1 MTRRVDVVWPILA
14 IVATALGIWL
24 GVAGAD
30 VSPIF
35 TEAPFNGAG
44 GPGR

>member
-1 MTRRVDVVWPILA
+1 MTRQVDLVWVVLA
-14 IVATALGIWL
+14 VLATALGVWL
-24 GVAGAD
+24 GVHGAD

-35 TEAPFNGAG
+35 SQAPLPSG

>member
-1 MTRRVDVVWPILA
+1 MTRRVDIVWLVLA
-14 IVATALGIWL
+14 VAATLLGIWL

-35 TEAPFNGAG
+35 TEIPFNAE

>member
-1 MTRRVDVVWPILA
+1 MTRRIDPIWVILA
-14 IVATALGIWL
+14 IAATALGIWL
-24 GVAGAD
+24 GVTAVD

-35 TEAPFNGAG
+35 SQAPLARG